1 MGLVMQKIYLKQS
14 NCNFVICGLYKILI
28 YDVETII
35 SMQVVIHSK
44 QFTGFTPLSSRIWC
58 VVRLHSLVC

>member
-14 NCNFVICGLYKILI
+14 NCNFVICDLYKILI
-28 YDVETII
+28 YDVETFI

-44 QFTGFTPLSSRIWC
+44 QFTGFTPLSPRNQFGVLLNSG
-58 VVRLHSLVC
+58 VC